1 LENEIGNVWT
11 RGEVF
16 KAMRQDWE
24 SETMTKWR
32 AFKVLMVCRATN
44 IARHSVVKDEAE
56 KGALLE
62 YLIER
67 LEMKKE

>member
-1 LENEIGNVWT
+1 
-11 RGEVF
+11 
-16 KAMRQDWE
+16 MRHDWE

-44 IARHSVVKDEAE
+44 IVRHSVVKDEAD

-67 LEMKKE
+67 LGMKKE

>member
-1 LENEIGNVWT
+1 MNLKT

-24 SETMTKWR
+24 SETMTKRR

-44 IARHSVVKDEAE
+44 IARHSVVKDEAD

-62 YLIER
+62 YLIEM
-67 LEMKKE
+67 LGIKKE

>member
-1 LENEIGNVWT
+1 
-11 RGEVF
+11 
-16 KAMRQDWE
+16 MMQDWE

-44 IARHSVVKDEAE
+44 IARHSVVKHEAD

-62 YLIER
+62 NLIER
-67 LEMKKE
+67 LGMIKE

>member
-1 LENEIGNVWT
+1 
-11 RGEVF
+11 
-16 KAMRQDWE
+16 
-24 SETMTKWR
+24 
-32 AFKVLMVCRATN
+32 MVCRATN
-44 IARHSVVKDEAE
+44 IVRHSVVKDEAD